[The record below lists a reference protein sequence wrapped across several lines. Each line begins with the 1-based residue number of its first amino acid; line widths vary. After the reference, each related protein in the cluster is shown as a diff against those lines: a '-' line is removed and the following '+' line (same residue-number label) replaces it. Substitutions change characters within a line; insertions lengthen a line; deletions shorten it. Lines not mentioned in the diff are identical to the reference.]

1 MNNGEMRMQNWETLI
16 AQRTEAHS
24 DSYAPQRI
32 EDPVERNESNY
43 QKAYMKKYRQRPDVR
58 EKERLRESTP
68 ERKQKHREWDKSPRG
83 KESKRLRDARFRAS
97 EKGKEA
103 ARRKSRKYFEEHKND
118 PIWRAHRLEIQRAWK
133 ARKKAERQKENQA
146 A

>member
-1 MNNGEMRMQNWETLI
+1 MRMQNWETLI
-16 AQRTEAHS
+16 AQRTEAHR

-32 EDPVERNESNY
+32 EDPVKRNIRNI
-43 QKAYMKKYRQRPDVR
+43 QRIKD
-58 EKERLRESTP
+58 STP
-68 ERKQKHREWDKSPRG
+68 RRKAQHKAWAQSPAGKKSMSERG
-83 KESKRLRDARFRAS
+83 KRYRAT

-103 ARRKSRKYFEEHKND
+103 ARRKSRKYIEEHKND
-118 PIWRAHRLEIQRAWK
+118 PIWRAHRLEIQRSWK